1 VVASRYDGMTRT
13 ESLVLRKKQNPILD
27 ADDSTDAQGAAQ
39 IAATSASQS
48 DITVVVHEMERKR
61 GRQRAVAHNV
71 PLVHSMLVEKGFN
84 EIHIARTRCN
94 SRVPERSAAVF
105 QFCVP
110 FYVWPAVVPTSRAHF
125 ASVSEILAVL

>member
-1 VVASRYDGMTRT
+1 LIGDVVAPRYDGMTRT

-39 IAATSASQS
+39 IAATSASQP

-71 PLVHSMLVEKGFN
+71 P
-84 EIHIARTRCN
+84 RCN
-94 SRVPERSAAVF
+94 SRVPER
-105 QFCVP
+105 
-110 FYVWPAVVPTSRAHF
+110 
-125 ASVSEILAVL
+125 